1 MEEEDR
7 RMTDA
12 SPPLPELG
20 LVCMTSTDEVRFRTV
35 TRTNYLKLDEAAR
48 LGKLRDLYHH
58 NLGRLLHALDFC
70 AASGIRLYRMTSQL
84 FPMSDLED
92 GIGAAVLGELA
103 DDLPEVGRRSAEN
116 GVRVVVHP
124 DQFVVLSSDS
134 PAVVENARLILGQH
148 ARNLDLMHL
157 PRSAWTTLLIHG
169 GKGGRGAELVGR
181 ARDLPDNVR
190 SRLALENDEHIYSA
204 AEILVICHETG
215 LPFVFDA
222 HHHLIKEKLD
232 GYEDPSFA
240 YFVAAARETWPDPAW
255 QIVHLSNGREGLLDR
270 RHSELIAHLPSAF
283 LDAPWIEVEAKGK
296 ERAIADLQEKLRV
309 AQP

>member
-1 MEEEDR
+1 
-7 RMTDA
+7 MTDA
-12 SPPLPELG
+12 TSHLPELG
-20 LVCMTSTDEVRFRTV
+20 LVCLTSTGEVRFRTV

-48 LGKLRDLYHH
+48 FEKLRDLYRH

-70 AASGIRLYRMTSQL
+70 AASGIRLYRMTSQM

-92 GIGAAVLGELA
+92 GVGTEVLAELA
-103 DDLPEVGRRSAEN
+103 GDLPEVGRRSRTL

-134 PAVVENARLILGQH
+134 PQVVENARLILGQH
-148 ARNLDLMHL
+148 ARNLDLMDL

-169 GKGGRGAELVGR
+169 GKGGRGAELSER

-190 SRLALENDEHIYSA
+190 TRLALENDEHIYGA
-204 AEILVICHETG
+204 AEILDVCRETG

-222 HHHLIKEKLD
+222 HHHLIKEKLAS
-232 GYEDPSFA
+232 YEDPSFA
-240 YFVAAARETWPDPAW
+240 YFVAAAAETWPDPAW

-270 RHSELIAHLPSAF
+270 RHSELIEHVPSAF
-283 LDAPWIEVEAKGK
+283 AGVPWIEVEAKGK
-296 ERAIADLQEKLRV
+296 ERAIADLRGRLKV
-309 AQP
+309 AQ